1 MLIHC
6 KFCNSKFAI
15 NAEEQGFDGRLV
27 KCENCQK
34 EWFQE
39 SKAQILEKKLIEL
52 DRSLHSTELHLI
64 EKKNN
69 HNNKIRKLEKA
80 LKIKKDE
87 LVKQKLLENRINLF
101 EKRIAE
107 TEKEIESQSLIE
119 NRIAKLEKDIRQN
132 TFDSFVK
139 NTKLEKKTNELQSK
153 VGSDDI
159 VNKLNVLEN
168 LEKEV
173 KDRTDEITNK
183 NIDLEIKASQLEKRL
198 QGYNAIDKLSELEKD
213 FAKTKKDHKIIDNG
227 KSNDNGKTGKHTFFS
242 PMKEEAINL
251 EVNKDQEKQKKQNK
265 FSFWAKTDAE
275 EADTGELVKEYF
287 RKKKDISSDKKINVN
302 NIYKAKNWDLSQET
316 IERELDQIKTGKNKS

>member
-27 KCENCQK
+27 KCENCKK

-52 DRSLHSTELHLI
+52 DRNLHATELHLI

-69 HNNKIRKLEKA
+69 HNNKIRKLEKS

-107 TEKEIESQSLIE
+107 TEKEIESQSIIE

-132 TFDSFVK
+132 AFDSFVK
-139 NTKLEKKTNELQSK
+139 NTRLEKKTNELQSK

-159 VNKLNVLEN
+159 VNKLNILEN

-173 KDRTDEITNK
+173 KDKTNEITNR
-183 NIDLEIKASQLEKRL
+183 NLDLEVKASQLEKRL
-198 QGYNAIDKLSELEKD
+198 HAYNAKDKLSELEKD
-213 FAKTKKDHKIIDNG
+213 FAKTKKDNKIIENDISIDSD
-227 KSNDNGKTGKHTFFS
+227 KSKKHSFFS
-242 PMKEEAINL
+242 PISEETTNL
-251 EVNKDQEKQKKQNK
+251 EPKENQEKQKKQNK
-265 FSFWAKTDAE
+265 FSFWATKDIS

-287 RKKKDISSDKKINVN
+287 RKKKDSSSNKKIKINNV
-302 NIYKAKNWDLSQET
+302 YKAKDWDLSQET
-316 IERELDQIKTGKNKS
+316 IERELDQIKSGEN